1 MKRALL
7 AIEIALI
14 GVTAM
19 LVGYVGYTW
28 LSAHYT
34 QARGYALINRPK
46 AQVERLAPVE
56 GSLLG
61 QIEIPRIGLSSI
73 ILEGTEVSTLRR
85 AVGHIPGTA
94 LPGQPGN
101 LCIAGHRD
109 TFFRPLR
116 RVAAGDDI
124 IVETA
129 TGRVTYRVLSTRIV
143 DPEDVEVLDNT
154 PADAVT
160 LVTCYPFHFIG
171 TAPKRFVVRAV
182 RIEGERRDGRTDS
195 RQKVR
200 RPS

>member
-14 GVTAM
+14 GVTAVLM
-19 LVGYVGYTW
+19 GYVGYVW
-28 LSAHYT
+28 RSAYYT
-34 QARGYALINRPK
+34 QARGHVLINRPK
-46 AQVERLAPVE
+46 EHERLTPVE

-73 ILEGTEVSTLRR
+73 ILEGTEASTLRR
-85 AVGHIPGTA
+85 AVGHIRGTA

-182 RIEGERRDGRTDS
+182 RIEGERRDGGTDS

-200 RPS
+200 RLS

>member
-7 AIEIALI
+7 AIEIAFI
-14 GVTAM
+14 GVTAVLM
-19 LVGYVGYTW
+19 GYVGYVW

-34 QARGYALINRPK
+34 QARGHILINRPK
-46 AQVERLAPVE
+46 EHERLTPVE

-61 QIEIPRIGLSSI
+61 EIEIPRIGLSSI
-73 ILEGTEVSTLRR
+73 ILEGTEPGTLRR

-94 LPGQPGN
+94 LPGQSGN

-116 RVAAGDDI
+116 RVKAGDE
-124 IVETA
+124 VVVKTP
-129 TGRVTYRVLSTRIV
+129 TGTVLYRVKSAQVVR
-143 DPEDVEVLDNT
+143 PEDAQVLDNT
-154 PADAVT
+154 LVDVVT

-182 RIEGERRDGRTDS
+182 RIEGERRDGGADS

>member
-14 GVTAM
+14 GVTAVLM
-19 LVGYVGYTW
+19 GYVGYVW

-34 QARGYALINRPK
+34 QARGHALINRPK
-46 AQVERLAPVE
+46 EQVERLAPVE

-61 QIEIPRIGLSSI
+61 QIEVPRIGLSSI
-73 ILEGTEVSTLRR
+73 ILEGTEASTLRR

-116 RVAAGDDI
+116 RVKVGDE
-124 IVETA
+124 VVVKTP
-129 TGRVTYRVLSTRIV
+129 TGTVFYRVKSAQV
-143 DPEDVEVLDNT
+143 
-154 PADAVT
+154 
-160 LVTCYPFHFIG
+160 
-171 TAPKRFVVRAV
+171 
-182 RIEGERRDGRTDS
+182 
-195 RQKVR
+195 
-200 RPS
+200 

>member
-19 LVGYVGYTW
+19 MVGYVGYAW

-73 ILEGTEVSTLRR
+73 ILEGTEASTLRR

-116 RVAAGDDI
+116 RVKSGDE
-124 IVETA
+124 VVVKTPTGTA
-129 TGRVTYRVLSTRIV
+129 LYRVQSAQVVR
-143 DPEDVEVLDNT
+143 PEDAQVLDNT
-154 PADAVT
+154 PVDVVT

-182 RIEGERRDGRTDS
+182 RIEGERRDGGADS

-200 RPS
+200 RTS